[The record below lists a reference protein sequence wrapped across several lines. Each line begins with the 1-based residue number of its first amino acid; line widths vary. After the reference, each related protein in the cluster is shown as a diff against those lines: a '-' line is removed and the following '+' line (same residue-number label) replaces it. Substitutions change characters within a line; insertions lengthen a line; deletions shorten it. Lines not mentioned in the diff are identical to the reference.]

1 MTGDA
6 IPGEEPAGT
15 TEGAEHLRNEVGR
28 VAGRFRTF
36 VSSHGGSGNAVVQYL
51 GRPGYRIVVVAADGT
66 FADAVVSDRARADA
80 VCSDVGVE
88 VADWSRELTSRIAI
102 SSADRIRM
110 AGTGR

>member
-6 IPGEEPAGT
+6 IPGTEPAGT
-15 TEGAEHLRNEVGR
+15 TQGAEHLRHEVSR
-28 VAGRFRTF
+28 VAGRFRGF
-36 VSSHGGSGNAVVQYL
+36 VSAHGGAGSAVVQYL

-80 VCSDVGVE
+80 VCSDAGVE
-88 VADWSRELTSRIAI
+88 VADWSRELTSRIAV
-102 SSADRIRM
+102 SAADRTRM

>member
-6 IPGEEPAGT
+6 IPGKEPEGT
-15 TEGAEHLRNEVGR
+15 TEGAEHLHHEAGR
-28 VAGRFRTF
+28 VAGRFRAF
-36 VSSHGGSGNAVVQYL
+36 LSAHGGSGNAVVQYL

-80 VCSDVGVE
+80 VCSDVSME
-88 VADWSRELTSRIAI
+88 VAGWSRELTSRITI
-102 SSADRIRM
+102 SSADRTRM